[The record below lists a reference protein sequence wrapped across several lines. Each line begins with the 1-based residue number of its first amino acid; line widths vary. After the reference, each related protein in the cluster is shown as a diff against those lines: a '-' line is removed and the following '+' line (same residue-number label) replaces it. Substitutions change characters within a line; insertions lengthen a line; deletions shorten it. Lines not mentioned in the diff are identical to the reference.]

1 MVSLCKPAWIS
12 VILFG
17 IFTVPSYAT
26 VTNHIQTTRH
36 HCWTYRQSWL

>member
-26 VTNHIQTTRH
+26 VTNHIGPTDDTT
-36 HCWTYRQSWL
+36 SLLNL